1 MADLREQKRITAELQ
16 KQKEI
21 LEAHNKESQAYK
33 KATQEINR
41 LNVESWYQYS
51 KFDLYN
57 FKDKSVVKKIIMLKG
72 KKTYGT
78 AIGSVCVAVGTWLQS
93 PELMPLSEM
102 VTIVVTSLL
111 ACFLRSGIKSDT
123 SN

>member
-41 LNVESWYQYS
+41 LNVERVRVEGEIADAKKRAS
-51 KFDLYN
+51 KEADTISLEKQILRLKNTGLGAANKDL
-57 FKDKSVVKKIIMLKG
+57 
-72 KKTYGT
+72 
-78 AIGSVCVAVGTWLQS
+78 
-93 PELMPLSEM
+93 M
-102 VTIVVTSLL
+102 VQWI
-111 ACFLRSGIKSDT
+111 
-123 SN
+123 